1 MSPKVSIVI
10 PTYNSEKFIDRTIKS
25 VLNQTFQN
33 FELIIVDDCSVD
45 NTRKM
50 IREFQKQD
58 DRIKL
63 IALEKNSGAP
73 AHPKNVGI
81 KNAKGEYIAF
91 LDHDDEW
98 LPEKLERQI
107 ELFKNSLK
115 KNLGFVGCNIM
126 RIDLDNRKSSLYKIS
141 KTKNGLGDIL
151 KDCFVFTSSS
161 VVVARGI
168 FKDVGFFDEN
178 FKTSDDWDMWIRII
192 KAGYAFDFVPNFLLR
207 YYVHRDSIGGS
218 ATYLVRNRDLIIL
231 MSKYKNL
238 YKKYIH
244 AYDEQ
249 LRRIGHFYL
258 LADRRT
264 EARSYI
270 KEAIKQDPFRFKA
283 YVNLFLSFCSF
294 NFYKKV
300 ISFKRK
306 LCGQSRKV

>member
-98 LPEKLERQI
+98 LPKKLEKQL
-107 ELFKNSLK
+107 ELFKNSSD
-115 KNLGFVGCNIM
+115 NLGFVGCNFLI
-126 RIDLDNRKSSLYKIS
+126 IDDNRNKSREYCLPSWPREKFFERFL
-141 KTKNGLGDIL
+141 LGNI
-151 KDCFVFTSSS
+151 SSS
-161 VVVARGI
+161 SGI
-168 FKDVGFFDEN
+168 MIKQKVLDRIGGFDEKLK
-178 FKTSDDWDMWIRII
+178 FADDWDMWLRIS
-192 KAGYAFDFVPNFLLR
+192 KHFDFDFVSEILVKYHLHSTNVTSNVGIQKELKEFEYMFHKYQNDFKNYSNIYSIHLR
-207 YYVHRDSIGGS
+207 KLGSKCCANGQIRNGQKCYVKSIKVYPLNLKS
-218 ATYLVRNRDLIIL
+218 YL
-231 MSKYKNL
+231 
-238 YKKYIH
+238 
-244 AYDEQ
+244 
-249 LRRIGHFYL
+249 YL
-258 LADRRT
+258 LLSLIGVRL
-264 EARSYI
+264 
-270 KEAIKQDPFRFKA
+270 FRLIYQFRES
-283 YVNLFLSFCSF
+283 L
-294 NFYKKV
+294 NF
-300 ISFKRK
+300 R
-306 LCGQSRKV
+306 

>member
-98 LPEKLERQI
+98 LPKKLERQI
-107 ELFKNSLK
+107 ELFIKNEK
-115 KNLGFVGCNIM
+115 LGFVSCNAFIVDERQNKKLEY
-126 RIDLDNRKSSLYKIS
+126 RISR
-141 KTKNGLGDIL
+141 
-151 KDCFVFTSSS
+151 
-161 VVVARGI
+161 
-168 FKDVGFFDEN
+168 
-178 FKTSDDWDMWIRII
+178 SDD
-192 KAGYAFDFVPNFLLR
+192 Y
-207 YYVHRDSIGGS
+207 
-218 ATYLVRNRDLIIL
+218 
-231 MSKYKNL
+231 
-238 YKKYIH
+238 
-244 AYDEQ
+244 
-249 LRRIGHFYL
+249 
-258 LADRRT
+258 
-264 EARSYI
+264 
-270 KEAIKQDPFRFKA
+270 
-283 YVNLFLSFCSF
+283 LFL
-294 NFYKKV
+294 Y
-300 ISFKRK
+300 
-306 LCGQSRKV
+306 